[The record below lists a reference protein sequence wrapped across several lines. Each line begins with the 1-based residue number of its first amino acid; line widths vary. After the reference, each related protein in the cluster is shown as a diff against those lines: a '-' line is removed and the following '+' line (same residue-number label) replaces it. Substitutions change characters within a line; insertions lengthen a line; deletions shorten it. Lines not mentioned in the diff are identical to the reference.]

1 MPISNPYLKCNKR
14 PRQEDPFDVSKCRVP
29 VPSLANPPYDTNGST
44 QRKKP
49 MNPYLKL
56 GRPLNEAATLSRPLN
71 PSSLHLNSF
80 EQLTVPF
87 TVQQSI
93 VTDQHTDI
101 MTQKKKT
108 TSNCEEFGKDLDI
121 ANERIHSTK
130 MHQQQPMTRNTFIND
145 PSTCLQ
151 SGSSHSPAPPLTF
164 HKPNPKSNPNLVL
177 HGGLSEARAR
187 IDELKTTETNM
198 VSTNNRIGLGLELP
212 SQWTN
217 TADTPKMAF
226 YEMPKELQFSQDRVK
241 PVNDEYRE
249 ALIQNANLSATL
261 NNGWKLFSHQKRAI
275 LKALLM
281 RRCILALDC
290 GLGKTVIGCVWAKSM
305 QKTFKDLKV
314 FVICPVSMTQ
324 EWQRTAQEATGFVV
338 SDAKQGLDSSDA
350 NIQVCSWSKIPIE
363 VPRSVPKYVVICD
376 EAHSMQSMA
385 AQRTR
390 SILKLIGY
398 SRCVGVLLLSGTPMK
413 NGKPLNLFPLLK
425 AVKHP
430 FGEHQKAYEAFFCA
444 GHQKQMRGSVV
455 WDATGSSN
463 LIQLNHQ
470 ISSHLLYM
478 NKDDVLSDL
487 PPQCRETRQV
497 PVSSRHQLQHNQA
510 LVELAHLYHSNGN
523 FENAGDV
530 VLTAVQKVRMI
541 GAFAKIDATVGLA
554 KEILQKE
561 AAIVIFSS
569 FAQVAKAVHKQLA
582 DSGWHGEILTGETPA
597 KRRQGMVDNFQQ
609 GLSPVFVST
618 FGAGGVGLTLTAAH
632 SIILLDRPWT
642 PGDAKQAED
651 RVRRIGQI
659 KPVTS
664 FWMAA
669 FDIDKQIDDL
679 LEQKKII
686 SETVL
691 TTTDSMDDSV
701 PSSLGAPRISISQ
714 LLKSILAPHV
724 AGSKLACTT

>member
-1 MPISNPYLKCNKR
+1 MPINNPYLKSNKR
-14 PRQEDPFDVSKCRVP
+14 SRQEDPFDISKCSVP
-29 VPSLANPPYDTNGST
+29 APSYAYPQHETNGST
-44 QRKKP
+44 QRKQP
-49 MNPYLKL
+49 INPYLKS
-56 GRPLNEAATLSRPLN
+56 RIPLNAAASQSRPSN
-71 PSSLHLNSF
+71 QSSFHLNSH
-80 EQLTVPF
+80 EQVTIPF
-87 TVQQSI
+87 STQQFN

-101 MTQKKKT
+101 TSQTRKT
-108 TSNCEEFGKDLDI
+108 SDREHSKRDREI
-121 ANERIHSTK
+121 ANKSMLSTT
-130 MHQQQPMTRNTFIND
+130 MPQHQAATRNKVIVL
-145 PSTCLQ
+145 PS
-151 SGSSHSPAPPLTF
+151 SGPKSESIHSPAQPGTF
-164 HKPNPKSNPNLVL
+164 HKPNPNLE
-177 HGGLSEARAR
+177 HGRKLGETRAR
-187 IDELKTTETNM
+187 SDELKTTEANM
-198 VSTNNRIGLGLELP
+198 VPTNKRIGLGLELP
-212 SQWTN
+212 SQWTSI
-217 TADTPKMAF
+217 ADSQKSDLC
-226 YEMPKELQFSQDRVK
+226 EIPKELQFSQERVK

-249 ALIQNANLSATL
+249 ALVQNANLSATL

-290 GLGKTVIGCVWAKSM
+290 GLGKTIIGCVWAKSM
-305 QKTFKDLKV
+305 QKTYGDLKV
-314 FVICPVSMTQ
+314 YIICPVTMTQ

-338 SDAKQGLDSSDA
+338 SDIKQGLGLADA

-363 VPRSVPKYVVICD
+363 SSCSVLKYVVVCD

-385 AQRTR
+385 AQRTK
-390 SILKLIGY
+390 SILNLIGH

-413 NGKPLNLFPLLK
+413 NGKPSNLFPLLK

-430 FGEHQKAYEAFFCA
+430 FGDNQKAYEAYFCA
-444 GHQKQMRGSVV
+444 GHHKQMRGTVV

-463 LIQLNHQ
+463 LAQLSHK
-470 ISSHLLYM
+470 IASHLLYM

-497 PVSSRHQLQHNQA
+497 QVSSRHQLQHNQA
-510 LVELAHLYHSNGN
+510 LAELARLYHSNGS

-554 KEILQKE
+554 KKILQKE

-569 FAQVAKAVHKQLA
+569 FAQVAKTVHKQLA
-582 DSGWHGEILTGETPA
+582 DSGWQGELLTGETPA
-597 KRRQGMVDNFQQ
+597 RKRQGMVDNFQQ

-679 LEQKKII
+679 LEQKKKT

-691 TTTDSMDDSV
+691 TKTDSKKDSV
-701 PSSLGAPRISISQ
+701 PSSRGAPKISITQ
-714 LLKSILAPHV
+714 LLKSILVPHV
-724 AGSKLACTT
+724 AGSKSASAM